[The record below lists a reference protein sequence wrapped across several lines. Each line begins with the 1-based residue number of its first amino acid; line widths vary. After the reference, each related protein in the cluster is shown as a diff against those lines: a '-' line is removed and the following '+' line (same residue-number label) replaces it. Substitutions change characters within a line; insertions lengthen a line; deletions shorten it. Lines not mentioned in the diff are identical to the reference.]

1 MHYLWEKDNAM
12 STPSNPFILS
22 PHTPVQYFCDREVE
36 TDEIIKYLENG
47 SNITLISPRRLGKTG
62 LIYHI
67 FDILEDMGGEYET
80 YYIDIYPSNCFE
92 DMLTLMAESIYS
104 NTTGRLAA
112 RSFLETL
119 KSVRPVVTTD
129 PISGIPQLSF
139 TFQSDTEKR
148 YTLKTLLDYLE
159 GRKKRV
165 IVAIDEFQQI
175 RSYDGLSAEALLRTY
190 IQPLRNVQFIF
201 SGSKRHVMA
210 DMFTGEKSPFYE
222 SSAMYPIGKIDPA
235 VYSAFIRKQFSDNGK
250 TITEEAVEFILEWTR
265 RHTFYT
271 QFLCNRVFLGSRKEA
286 TLTEVFVAIDTI
298 FKENGDAFLE
308 RRNLLTQRQWNYL
321 IAVAKEGELSQPTS
335 NEFLQK
341 YRLGAPSSSLR
352 TLETLVDK
360 ELILETKSPSGST
373 YSVYNVFFSRWL
385 ERL

>member
-1 MHYLWEKDNAM
+1 M